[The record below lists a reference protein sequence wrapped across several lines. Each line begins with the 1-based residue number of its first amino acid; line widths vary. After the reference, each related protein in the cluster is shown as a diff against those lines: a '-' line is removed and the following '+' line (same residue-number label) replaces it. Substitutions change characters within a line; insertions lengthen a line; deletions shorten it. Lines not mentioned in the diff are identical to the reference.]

1 MEVAETLPSSCNI
14 TQLYSSTIAA
24 NESEPVQ
31 DSENHNKLI
40 VSLITSL

>member
-14 TQLYSSTIAA
+14 TQLDSSTIAA

-40 VSLITSL
+40 VSLIPSL